1 MDPQLDGS
9 QQFCL
14 RWHNYQT
21 SLLATLPQL
30 LDGEDLTD
38 VTLSAGGRHMKAHK
52 VVLSACSHYF
62 KQLFKEIDGYQHP
75 VIILPGVEFNDL
87 YALVTFMYNGEV
99 NIYQQQLSSLLSM
112 ADALHIRGLADF
124 TGQDPHDY
132 STSKHYSNQSSPSTQ
147 DTNFSPNSG
156 PGPGNGK
163 VKRQR
168 LSHSTSSTIDYNKP
182 LTGPIETT
190 NWLDG
195 TNEVQ
200 DLSRKSSSNASSSHS
215 SDSVKNGTSIDCLQN
230 VTTNWLDG
238 TNEVQ
243 DLSRKSSSNASSSH
257 SSDSVKNGTSID
269 CLQNVCKNLSATA
282 STSTRP
288 TGSPETSGT
297 SVSDHCLTSPLSSS
311 IPGSSKTKASGS
323 GTTGGSSN
331 HSKLFA
337 TCFVC
342 GKQLSNQYNLRV
354 HMETHQNAF
363 YACSSCSHVSR
374 SRDALRKHVSYRHP
388 HISP

>member
-62 KQLFKEIDGYQHP
+62 KQLFK
-75 VIILPGVEFNDL
+75 V
-87 YALVTFMYNGEV
+87 
-99 NIYQQQLSSLLSM
+99 
-112 ADALHIRGLADF
+112 
-124 TGQDPHDY
+124 
-132 STSKHYSNQSSPSTQ
+132 STYEHTHTY
-147 DTNFSPNSG
+147 
-156 PGPGNGK
+156 
-163 VKRQR
+163 
-168 LSHSTSSTIDYNKP
+168 
-182 LTGPIETT
+182 
-190 NWLDG
+190 
-195 TNEVQ
+195 
-200 DLSRKSSSNASSSHS
+200 
-215 SDSVKNGTSIDCLQN
+215 
-230 VTTNWLDG
+230 
-238 TNEVQ
+238 
-243 DLSRKSSSNASSSH
+243 
-257 SSDSVKNGTSID
+257 
-269 CLQNVCKNLSATA
+269 
-282 STSTRP
+282 RP
-288 TGSPETSGT
+288 TGSPETGGT
-297 SVSDHCLTSPLSSS
+297 SDHCLTSPLSSS

>member
-168 LSHSTSSTIDYNKP
+168 LSQSTSSTIDYNKP
-182 LTGPIETT
+182 LTGPIET
-190 NWLDG
+190 
-195 TNEVQ
+195 
-200 DLSRKSSSNASSSHS
+200 A
-215 SDSVKNGTSIDCLQN
+215 
-230 VTTNWLDG
+230 NWLDG

-288 TGSPETSGT
+288 TGSPETGGT
-297 SVSDHCLTSPLSSS
+297 SDHCLTSPLSSS

>member
-147 DTNFSPNSG
+147 DTNFCFI
-156 PGPGNGK
+156 GPGNGK

-230 VTTNWLDG
+230 V
-238 TNEVQ
+238 
-243 DLSRKSSSNASSSH
+243 SH

-311 IPGSSKTKASGS
+311 IPGSSKTKASGTVQS
-323 GTTGGSSN
+323 VQ
-331 HSKLFA
+331 L
-337 TCFVC
+337 TCAHGNPSERF
-342 GKQLSNQYNLRV
+342 LRV
-354 HMETHQNAF
+354 
-363 YACSSCSHVSR
+363 
-374 SRDALRKHVSYRHP
+374 LLL
-388 HISP
+388 